1 MTFNLIWLDHAL
13 MALLAAIASAAIP
26 VLLSW
31 GSQVLGLHLDK
42 QHRDALT
49 TTINNAIG
57 VVLSAAQNA
66 GDARLGNV
74 SIKNAALGS
83 ALQYV
88 LENAPS
94 AVAHFGLSDD
104 AIAQKVA
111 AQLAIVLHVTN
122 STPASAPAPVT
133 VPVAPTPNV

>member
-57 VVLSAAQNA
+57 VVL
-66 GDARLGNV
+66 
-74 SIKNAALGS
+74 
-83 ALQYV
+83 
-88 LENAPS
+88 
-94 AVAHFGLSDD
+94 
-104 AIAQKVA
+104 
-111 AQLAIVLHVTN
+111 
-122 STPASAPAPVT
+122 
-133 VPVAPTPNV
+133 